1 MTNRIIERARK
12 IARRN
17 RVDPP
22 FLTEASE
29 ALPLAVL
36 LSLIGIAGYVFLF
49 SVWQP

>member
-1 MTNRIIERARK
+1 MTNRIIERARN

-22 FLTEASE
+22 FLTEVSE

-36 LSLIGIAGYVFLF
+36 LSIVAIAVYVFL
-49 SVWQP
+49 SAAWST